1 MYVVFDPRKL
11 AQDQPVR
18 AFQLSSAGTYKPC
31 PHILLPGIELGLQLW
46 DGRFEN
52 LQATWLRWQDPSGQ
66 LIPTGK
72 ELAAQAARDRADQ
85 AESNAAAE
93 SDRADRLAARL
104 RAHGISP
111 DNENSD

>member
-66 LIPTGK
+66 LIPT
-72 ELAAQAARDRADQ
+72 
-85 AESNAAAE
+85 AAE
-93 SDRADRLAARL
+93 RADREKSRADNLAALL
-104 RAHGISP
+104 RAHMISP
-111 DNENSD
+111 DNGLTD